1 MACLRTALLRMPC
14 GMQFTI
20 AKPERMI
27 QEIIDALNEYVI
39 GVTNETYEYFDRE
52 NKTRARF

>member
-1 MACLRTALLRMPC
+1 
-14 GMQFTI
+14 MQFTI

-27 QEIIDALNEYVI
+27 QEIIDTLNEYVI

-52 NKTRARF
+52 NKRRARF